1 MATFTTI
8 SGDIAWGHAP
18 LHDVNSCIKKICLVT
33 PKNTSLPCTI
43 ATDSFE
49 HYQSDVETKTGGDGE
64 LLKSVSRE
72 PNSELG

>member
-1 MATFTTI
+1 MA
-8 SGDIAWGHAP
+8 
-18 LHDVNSCIKKICLVT
+18 

-49 HYQSDVETKTGGDGE
+49 HYQSDVETKTGGDGK

-72 PNSELG
+72 PNFELG